1 MLCRPIT
8 SSSKKDNDADRVAIK
23 LSRANDVMRKA
34 GQREADIVRRLQG
47 SDPEGKK
54 HIIKLIETFEFRGH
68 YCSVFEH
75 MCMNL
80 RDVLTNFGKNVGINL
95 SAVRTY
101 AQQIF
106 IGLQHIHSCGLIHAD
121 IKLDNIVVGQ
131 SKACAK
137 ICDFGTAFDYHETE
151 AAPYLASRFYRAPEA
166 ILGVPYDGSV
176 DVWAAGC
183 CLAELYT
190 GKVLFP
196 GVSNNDML
204 RLFCELRGPFSKKF
218 LRKGAFTNEH
228 FDENLTF
235 VHASGQV
242 PKPIVFTTPKDFD
255 TVLGGGFISTD
266 PAEFRKYGQFKDLLD
281 KCLTLDP
288 KKRWT
293 AAQLLKHPFISN

>member
-1 MLCRPIT
+1 
-8 SSSKKDNDADRVAIK
+8 
-23 LSRANDVMRKA
+23 MRKA
-34 GQREADIVRRLQG
+34 GQREADIVRRLQAR
-47 SDPEGKK
+47 DPDDKM
-54 HIIKLIETFEFRGH
+54 HIIKLIEAFEFRGH

-75 MCMNL
+75 MHMNL
-80 RDVLTNFGKNVGINL
+80 RDVLTKFGKNVGINL
-95 SAVRTY
+95 SAVRIY
-101 AQQIF
+101 AQQIL

-121 IKLDNIVVGQ
+121 IKLDNVVVDQ
-131 SKACAK
+131 RMVCAK

-176 DVWAAGC
+176 DIWAAGC
-183 CLAELYT
+183 CFAELYT

-196 GVSNNDML
+196 GISNNDML
-204 RLFCELRGPFSKKF
+204 RLFCELRGPFPKKF

-228 FDENLTF
+228 FDENLTYI
-235 VHASGQV
+235 HLSGPA

-255 TVLGGGFISTD
+255 TVLCSTSEGISSTD
-266 PAEFRKYGQFKDLLD
+266 PAESKKYSQFKDLLD

-293 AAQLLKHPFISN
+293 ASQLLKHPFFSN

>member
-1 MLCRPIT
+1 M
-8 SSSKKDNDADRVAIK
+8 NVAIK
-23 LSRANDVMRKA
+23 ISRANDVMRKA
-34 GQREADIVRRLQG
+34 GQREADIVRRLQA
-47 SDPEGKK
+47 SDPEGRM
-54 HIIKLIETFEFRGH
+54 HCIRLIEAFEFRGH

-80 RDVLTNFGKNVGINL
+80 RDLLTKYGKNVGINL
-95 SAVRTY
+95 SAVRVY

-121 IKLDNIVVGQ
+121 IKLDNIVVDQ
-131 SKACAK
+131 RMTCAK
-137 ICDFGTAFDYHETE
+137 ICDFGTAFDTHETE

-166 ILGVPYDGSV
+166 ILGVPYDSSV

-196 GVSNNDML
+196 GNSNNDML
-204 RLFCELRGPFSKKF
+204 RLFCELRGPFPKKL

-235 VHASGQV
+235 VYSCGQA
-242 PKPIVFTTPKDFD
+242 PKQIIFTTAKDFD
-255 TVLGGGFISTD
+255 VVLCGANEKFVANDQT
-266 PAEFRKYGQFKDLLD
+266 EFRRYGQFKDLLD
-281 KCLTLDP
+281 KCLALDP
-288 KKRWT
+288 KKRWS
-293 AAQLLKHPFISN
+293 AAQLLKHPFFSN